1 MAGTDEGQL
10 AKLGPFTAGLNNKA
24 QPTQGPVDANGNQVA
39 LQEALNVDLD
49 ANGWLRRRRG
59 QVVRV
64 EGVAH
69 SLGSVGE
76 YLLAWVD
83 GNLNAYDVGPNGE
96 LTLNRTLMT
105 LSDRFVS
112 FTSDDFDA
120 YWTNGVENG
129 RIESDLSLH
138 PFWVPTPDPVSL
150 QVSAN
155 GGLAAGNYEVS
166 VTGVDASGRESGASS
181 PVMIALTA
189 GQGITVSLP
198 AAPTDAVKWR
208 IYVSAP
214 NGDVLY
220 RCAERPAN
228 ISAYAIGAHTPGAQ
242 LETAWLTVMPP
253 CQRIRYGHG
262 RIMGTIEGLLLYSE
276 PYRLGLVRDTNHL
289 VVGRECTLMEPVGE
303 GGEGAGWWV
312 ADHKRT
318 YFMAGANPRDW
329 SQIAKKD
336 TAAVPGCAAVVS
348 ANHFGQETTAPSVF
362 FQGRNGV
369 FYLGLPGGT
378 LMPLREESLAL
389 PVDAERGTAALLMF
403 DGIRQMLAVS
413 LGGLTNKAAASDSAD
428 ITVRR
433 NGVTV

>member
-1 MAGTDEGQL
+1 MAGTNEGEL
-10 AKLGPFTAGLNNKA
+10 AKIGPFTAGLNNKA
-24 QPTQGPVDANGNQVA
+24 QDNQGSADALKEG
-39 LQEALNVDLD
+39 LNIDLD
-49 ANGWLRRRRG
+49 AQGWPRRRRG
-59 QVVRV
+59 QTPRV
-64 EGVAH
+64 DGPAH

-96 LTLNRTLMT
+96 LTLHATLRT

-112 FTSDDFDA
+112 FTTDDFDT
-120 YWTNGVENG
+120 YWSNGVENG

-150 QVSAN
+150 AASAN
-155 GGLAAGNYEVS
+155 GGLASGNYEVS

-220 RCAERPAN
+220 RCAERPSN
-228 ISAYAIGAHTPGAQ
+228 VSAYAIGAHTPGAQ

-262 RIMGTIEGLLLYSE
+262 RIIGVTAGLVMYSE
-276 PYRLGLVRDTNHL
+276 PYRLGLLRDTNHL
-289 VVGRECTLMEPVGE
+289 VLGHECTLMEPVGE
-303 GGEGAGWWV
+303 GDATAGWWA

-318 YFMAGANPRDW
+318 YFMGGANPREW

-336 TAAVPGCAAVVS
+336 TAAVPGCSAVVA
-348 ANHFGQETTAPSVF
+348 ANHFGLETTAPSVF

-403 DGIRQMLAVS
+403 DGIRQMLAVTI
-413 LGGLTNKAAASDSAD
+413 GGLTNKAAASDSAD